1 MSHILRLK
9 CFFSVSFFCISLKE
23 TYDIE
28 KKLVRYK
35 QPNWMNPYM
44 GPVILIHDF
53 NTGIGY
59 NITTGATCSL
69 FNLTLRNFDATDD
82 GSHHIRM
89 KTSQDFFKSSSGSST
104 FVYKGAAFVR
114 GIAADVWVGKGIEMR
129 NDVTLQVKTLRRLSG
144 NTVCFLK
151 YYLNLV

>member
-1 MSHILRLK
+1 
-9 CFFSVSFFCISLKE
+9 
-23 TYDIE
+23 
-28 KKLVRYK
+28 
-35 QPNWMNPYM
+35 M

-59 NITTGATCSL
+59 NISTRHPGTTCSL

-89 KTSQDFFKSSSGSST
+89 RTSQDFFKSSLRADGSSDT

-114 GIAADVWVGKGIEMR
+114 GIAADVWVGKGIEMIG
-129 NDVTLQVKTLRRLSG
+129 NVIHQVKA
-144 NTVCFLK
+144 LK
-151 YYLNLV
+151 KSL